1 MQLDNIGSNLI
12 ANSRASL
19 LNSSSARNLVSFKLL
34 VEGNLLEQLLVSS
47 SFLSSISSLVAE
59 PLTALR

>member
-12 ANSRASL
+12 ANCRASL
-19 LNSSSARNLVSFKLL
+19 LNSSSARNLVSFKLR